1 MAGDAKFFIY
11 NLIYETETDMFM
23 KIFKKDRNLFDFS
36 NYPKD
41 LQFYDPLNKKEIG
54 KMKDEVKGNIINEI
68 VGLKSKM
75 YSLVT
80 IDDKEIKK
88 TKCVN

>member
-11 NLIYETETDMFM
+11 NLIYETETDIFM
-23 KIFKKDRNLFDFS
+23 KIFKDRNLFDFS

-41 LQFYDPLNKKEIG
+41 LRFYDPLNKKEIG
-54 KMKDEVKGNIINEI
+54 EMKDEVTGNIINEI

>member
-11 NLIYETETDMFM
+11 NLIYETETDIFM
-23 KIFKKDRNLFDFS
+23 KIFKDRNLFDFS

-41 LQFYDPLNKKEIG
+41 LRFYDPLNKKEIG

>member
-11 NLIYETETDMFM
+11 NLIYETETDIFM
-23 KIFKKDRNLFDFS
+23 KIFKDRNLFDFS

-41 LQFYDPLNKKEIG
+41 LRFYDPLNKKEIG
-54 KMKDEVKGNIINEI
+54 KMKDEVTGNIINEI